1 MRIGRPALEV
11 VVADQLELINGALA
25 RPRGRVLEVG
35 CGRGE
40 LAASLAF
47 GGKLVVAI
55 DPQLVA
61 GDTVT
66 APGLRFER
74 VGIETFA
81 DRERFDAVAFTAS
94 LHHVADLDVAL
105 DRAAQLLAPG
115 GAVVID
121 DFDIR
126 APDAAAALWFFEQ
139 QDLLAV
145 AGLFDPARLA
155 GKPSAPPLERWHA
168 AHEPGLHDGATMI
181 AAVQRRFADVAVT
194 GGTYL
199 YRYIAAGAKGPR
211 AAQIAT
217 VVRDAE
223 KNRID
228 LGLVPAVGLR
238 IVARAPR

>member
-11 VVADQLELINGALA
+11 VVADQLELIGNALA

-40 LAASLAF
+40 LASALAF
-47 GGKLVVAI
+47 GGRIVVAI
-55 DPQLVA
+55 DPALSA
-61 GDTVT
+61 DDTIA

-74 VGIETFA
+74 VGIESFT

-105 DRAAQLLAPG
+105 DRAAGLLAPG
-115 GAVVID
+115 GALVVD
-121 DFDIR
+121 EFDIR
-126 APDAAAALWFFEQ
+126 APDAATALWFFEQ

-145 AGLFDPARLA
+145 AGVYDPTRLA
-155 GKPSAPPLERWHA
+155 GKPSSPPIERWLA
-168 AHEPGLHDGATMI
+168 AHEPGLHDGATMV
-181 AAVQRRFADVAVT
+181 AAVQRRFADVGAT

-199 YRYIAAGAKGPR
+199 YRYIAGGVRGPR

-217 VVRDAE
+217 GVRDAE
-223 KNRID
+223 RNRIE
-228 LGLVPAVGLR
+228 LGLAPPVGLR